1 MLSKYIIAS
10 FLVKMS
16 KIIINIL
23 FYFIFAKP
31 HKFIRLRYSH
41 RAIFYH
47 SFIRYLTICFG
58 GGRVHFKI
66 IWIVNG
72 SISFQ
77 FDLIVCCLSFSQ
89 YVYLFVMSDLEKNF
103 NDVVQ
108 NQYAA
113 SLMEN
118 YHWNEL

>member
-16 KIIINIL
+16 TITTNIL
-23 FYFIFAKP
+23 FYFIFAKL

-41 RAIFYH
+41 RANFYL
-47 SFIRYLTICFG
+47 SFIRHLTICFG
-58 GGRVHFKI
+58 GGRVHFKS
-66 IWIVNG
+66 IWIVNA

-77 FDLIVCCLSFSQ
+77 FDLIACCLCFSQ

-103 NDVVQ
+103 NDDVQ
-108 NQYAA
+108 NQYVA

-118 YHWNEL
+118 YH